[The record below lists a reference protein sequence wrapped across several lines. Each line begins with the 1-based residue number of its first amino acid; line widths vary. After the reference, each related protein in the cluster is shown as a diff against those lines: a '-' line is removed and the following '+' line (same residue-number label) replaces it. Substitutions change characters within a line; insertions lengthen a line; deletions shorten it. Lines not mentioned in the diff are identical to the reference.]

1 MSGRHWR
8 PRPSTGGWPAGSSGR
23 SCGAPVS
30 PDGPNADDFVITTQ
44 AALAHD
50 TTDRLAG
57 LSGPALLVG
66 GVDDPFF
73 PEPVLRAT
81 AGTRMQLR
89 LLPGGHGVPKR
100 HAGRLQTELSAF
112 FTA

>member
-1 MSGRHWR
+1 LGPEIEAGTLGGRLGYLR
-8 PRPSTGGWPAGSSGR
+8 FGGGPRT
-23 SCGAPVS
+23 
-30 PDGPNADDFVITTQ
+30 
-44 AALAHD
+44 
-50 TTDRLAG
+50 
-57 LSGPALLVG
+57 LV
-66 GVDDPFF
+66 PFF

-100 HAGRLQTELSAF
+100 HAGRLQAELSAF